1 MNSARMEEKMEGI
14 NWRSGNK
21 KRNIRNL
28 VPNNQT
34 MQKLQPSNILHTRQ
48 ISYTNYKFFHSHGIY

>member
-1 MNSARMEEKMEGI
+1 MEGI
-14 NWRSGNK
+14 NSRSGNK